1 MIIAKTKV
9 ITRFRGDTVP
19 ETFFVTDEAGAAYDI
34 TNHAFKFTL
43 NTLRNPPD
51 TSTQILQLLEIT
63 VPPADAVLGKASF
76 APTAIQADLPIG
88 RYYYDVQMTYPMGEL
103 QTIFTGTITIRQDIT
118 K

>member
-1 MIIAKTKV
+1 MIIAKTKA
-9 ITRFRGDTVP
+9 ITRFRGDTIP
-19 ETFFVTDEAGAAYDI
+19 ETFFVTDSTGAVYDI

-51 TSTQILQLLEIT
+51 ITTQVLQLTESTL
-63 VPPADAVLGKASF
+63 VPAEALLGQVNF
-76 APTAIQADLPIG
+76 APTVIQANLPIG
-88 RYYYDVQMTYPMGEL
+88 RYYYDVQMTYPTSEI

>member
-1 MIIAKTKV
+1 MIIAKTKA
-9 ITRFRGDTVP
+9 ITRFRGDTIP
-19 ETFFVTDEAGAAYDI
+19 ETFFVTNANGSVYDI

-51 TSTQILQLLEIT
+51 TSTQVLQLMESTMI
-63 VPPADAVLGKASF
+63 PAEATQGQVNF
-76 APTAIQADLPIG
+76 APTVAQANLPIG
-88 RYYYDVQMTYPMGEL
+88 RYYYDVQMMYPTSDI